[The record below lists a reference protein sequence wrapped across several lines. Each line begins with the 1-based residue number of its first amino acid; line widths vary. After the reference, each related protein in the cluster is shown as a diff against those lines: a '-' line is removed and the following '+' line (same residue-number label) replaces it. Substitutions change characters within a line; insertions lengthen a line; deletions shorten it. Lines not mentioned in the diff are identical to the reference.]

1 MTDNEIRDAVLEAA
15 YNKAKEDGMIEAGG
29 RFTVHEISKLN
40 RLEGIEKNR
49 IDFDI
54 EYLKKDG
61 LIKWVII
68 GKVAITIKGIIY
80 YETKHPEVLSVI
92 PKEDT
97 MADNEIR
104 NVILE
109 VAYKE
114 KKDGKS
120 EEDGRFNVYEIN
132 KLEGLKK
139 NRINFNADYLD
150 MINWVKWTTGRK
162 MIITIRGIKEY
173 ERIHKHE

>member
-1 MTDNEIRDAVLEAA
+1 MTDNEIRDVILEAA
-15 YNKAKEDGMIEAGG
+15 YNKAKEDGIIEAGG

-49 IDFDI
+49 IDFNI
-54 EYLKKDG
+54 EYLEKDG
-61 LIKWVII
+61 LIKWVVI
-68 GKVAITIKGIIY
+68 GKVAITIKGVIY
-80 YETKHPEVLSVI
+80 YETKHPEVLSAI

-114 KKDGKS
+114 KRDGKG
-120 EEDGRFNVYEIN
+120 EEGGRFNVYEIS
-132 KLEGLKK
+132 KLEGLRK
-139 NRINFNADYLD
+139 NRINFNAGYLD
-150 MINWVKWTTGRK
+150 GINCIKWTTGRK
-162 MIITIRGIKEY
+162 MIITIWGIKEY
-173 ERIHKHE
+173 ERILKHK